1 MTTVPCG
8 LQLQNEPVSARI
20 LAHIIVLMIAVSS
33 VALAAPPVIIYND
46 IPSPL
51 PGNVP
56 SEGFQ
61 SDHTAEFGELIQ
73 FAGTN
78 RIPTKVNVVMS
89 SFALQSVFTA
99 PGMCPPASLC
109 NASGFSHPITLNL
122 YNVNNSGLVPEPGTL
137 IATRTQT
144 FAIPWRPAG
153 DPACGSIAPN
163 FDPNRWLAGDGKC
176 YTGLAFTIAF
186 DLTSLGITLPNQI
199 IYGIAYNTQTF
210 GSAPIGTNGPFDAL
224 NVGLNTAGPS
234 VGSNPG
240 NSDIA
245 YQNTDVGNGGT
256 GTFSDHTG
264 WTGFS
269 VAASFETA
277 DTSVDLSIAKTAPPG
292 VYGTGLPVT
301 YTIAVHNSGPADA
314 AGVTVT
320 DVIPPGSTFSS
331 ATPSQ
336 GSCGGATS
344 LGTTTITC
352 NLGTLTNGASATIAL
367 VLNMPQTPG
376 QVSNTATVS
385 TTNPDTN
392 AANNS
397 STATVTVV
405 PASQIPALSGF
416 TLLLLGVAMTLLAL
430 IALR

>member
-1 MTTVPCG
+1 MTTVPIRD
-8 LQLQNEPVSARI
+8 LQLQNEPIAARI
-20 LAHIIVLMIAVSS
+20 LTVIVILLIAVSG

-78 RIPTKVNVVMS
+78 RVPTKVNVVMS

-99 PGMCPPASLC
+99 PGMCPPSSAC

-153 DPACGSIAPN
+153 NPACGLIAPN

-186 DLTSLGITLPNQI
+186 DLTSLSITLPNQI
-199 IYGIAYNTQTF
+199 IYGVAFNTQTF
-210 GSAPIGTNGPFDAL
+210 GSAPMGTDGPFDAL

-240 NSDIA
+240 DPDIA

-292 VYGTGLPVT
+292 VYGTGLPVS
-301 YTIAVHNSGPADA
+301 YTINVHNSGPADA
-314 AGVTVT
+314 AAVTVT
-320 DVIPPGSTFSS
+320 DTIPPGTTFSS

-336 GSCGGATS
+336 GSCSGTS
-344 LGTTTITC
+344 TVTC
-352 NLGTLTNGASATIAL
+352 NLGTLTNGASATITL
-367 VLNMPQTPG
+367 VLNMPPTPG
-376 QVSNTATVS
+376 PVSNTANVS

-392 AANNS
+392 AANNT

-430 IALR
+430 TTLRT